1 MNRSGRTAA
10 ALFAAASLL
19 GGCSTPAAEALP
31 ARPLVVT
38 TTPIIADITARIAG
52 EDAEVVSIVPAGADP
67 HTYEPRL
74 STLRS
79 VTRANIAIENGLLL
93 EDASIRSMLEGNLPA
108 TATHLVLGEE
118 ALAFGGYQIP
128 LVEDRALDTVWL
140 GLRVSEVAKAPENT
154 NEDEATG
161 TAPGEREGEDEEKAE
176 AAGAATNTE
185 HVEFRVS
192 SVEGP
197 GNVSAFTTGT
207 FGQPSIWLD
216 SSDGIGGPIGATNAG
231 GASVSDAIALPT
243 GAHTHMS
250 WGFSKAGDYTLSL
263 NAFQIDNRGIETPL
277 GSTTLRFAVGVE
289 PGEGALT
296 SGHVDLNAKP
306 EGTHTGGTRTGG
318 THAEET
324 RTGGTRATPS
334 AITLTGEEGGRSYEI
349 DPASTII
356 VVPHSAQ
363 TLVPAD
369 PQWRFLGH
377 AGEPTWILAQAV
389 IGKHVHGEIDPHMWL
404 DVHNVQAEVEVIT
417 QALIAQDPDSAQ
429 NYRKRAEEYKA
440 ELAELD
446 QWMSSVLQTIP
457 ERSRRLV
464 TAHDAYGYLAR
475 GYGLEV
481 TGFASANPSLEPSA
495 GQLATL
501 SATLRDLKVPAV
513 FIESS
518 TRSGAGELHTIA
530 ASLGIRVCSLNS
542 DTLSAHTPSY
552 IEAMVSNTKTLKACL
567 DPQSLPAWDFEPG
580 LGHALNDLYTN

>member
-1 MNRSGRTAA
+1 MYRSGRTAA

-19 GGCSTPAAEALP
+19 GGCSTPAAEAVP

-108 TATHLVLGEE
+108 TATHIVLGEE

-140 GLRVSEVAKAPENT
+140 GLRVSEVAKAPEST
-154 NEDEATG
+154 NEDEAAG
-161 TAPGEREGEDEEKAE
+161 TAPGEGEGEVE
-176 AAGAATNTE
+176 AVGTATNTG
-185 HVEFRVS
+185 HVEFHVS

-197 GNVSAFTTGT
+197 GNVAAFTTGT

-263 NAFQIDNRGIETPL
+263 NAFQIDDHGTETLL
-277 GSTTLRFAVGVE
+277 GATTLRFAVGVE

-296 SGHVDLNAKP
+296 SGHVDLNANP
-306 EGTHTGGTRTGG
+306 DATHTGETHAGGTHT
-318 THAEET
+318 
-324 RTGGTRATPS
+324 TPS
-334 AITLTGEEGGRSYEI
+334 AITLTGEEGGRSYEK

-356 VVPHSAQ
+356 AVPHSAQ

-377 AGEPTWILAQAV
+377 AGEATWILAQAV

-417 QALIAQDPDSAQ
+417 QALIGQDPDSAQ

-457 ERSRRLV
+457 EGSRRLV

-580 LGHALNDLYTN
+580 VGHALNDLYTN

>member
-10 ALFAAASLL
+10 ALFAAASLV
-19 GGCSTPAAEALP
+19 GGCSTPTAEALP

-161 TAPGEREGEDEEKAE
+161 TAPGEEDRDKVE

-185 HVEFRVS
+185 HVVFRVS

-243 GAHTHMS
+243 EAHTHMS

-263 NAFQIDNRGIETPL
+263 NAFQIDDRGSETPL

-306 EGTHTGGTRTGG
+306 EGTHTGGTR
-318 THAEET
+318 
-324 RTGGTRATPS
+324 ATPS
-334 AITLTGEEGGRSYEI
+334 ALTLTGEEGGRSYEK

-356 VVPHSAQ
+356 AVPHSAQ

-417 QALIAQDPDSAQ
+417 QALIGQDPDSAQ

-457 ERSRRLV
+457 EGSRRLV

-513 FIESS
+513 FVESS

-580 LGHALNDLYTN
+580 LGRALNDLYTN

>member
-10 ALFAAASLL
+10 ALFAAASLV
-19 GGCSTPAAEALP
+19 GGCSTPTAEALP

-108 TATHLVLGEE
+108 TATRLVLGEE

-140 GLRVSEVAKAPENT
+140 GLRVSEVAKAPGNANEN
-154 NEDEATG
+154 
-161 TAPGEREGEDEEKAE
+161 E

-263 NAFQIDNRGIETPL
+263 NAFQIDNRGTETPL

-296 SGHVDLNAKP
+296 SGHVDLNANP
-306 EGTHTGGTRTGG
+306 DATHT
-318 THAEET
+318 EET
-324 RTGGTRATPS
+324 HTGGTRATPS
-334 AITLTGEEGGRSYEI
+334 AITLTGEEGGRSYEK

-356 VVPHSAQ
+356 AVPHSAQ

-417 QALIAQDPDSAQ
+417 QALIGQDPDSAQ
-429 NYRKRAEEYKA
+429 KYRKRAEEYKA

-457 ERSRRLV
+457 EGSRRLV

-580 LGHALNDLYTN
+580 LGHTFNDLYTN